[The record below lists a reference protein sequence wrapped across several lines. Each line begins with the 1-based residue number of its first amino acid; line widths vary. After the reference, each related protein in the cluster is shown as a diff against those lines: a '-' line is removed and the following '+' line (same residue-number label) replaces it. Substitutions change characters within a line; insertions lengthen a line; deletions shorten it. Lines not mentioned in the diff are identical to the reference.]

1 MRRVLVLDDSSM
13 NLKMAERAL
22 QDVCKPILVPSGR
35 LALKYLENNDADLI
49 LLDVLMPEMDGFETM
64 DKLKA
69 NAKTASIP
77 VVFLTADTD
86 EDTRKRGNEKG
97 ALGYII

>member
-1 MRRVLVLDDSSM
+1 MVVDDSSM

-49 LLDVLMPEMDGFETM
+49 LILCIYCTNGSTYVLGNVLLQKPKKKISKET
-64 DKLKA
+64 K
-69 NAKTASIP
+69 SINSSI
-77 VVFLTADTD
+77 V
-86 EDTRKRGNEKG
+86 
-97 ALGYII
+97 Y